1 VVGLIAGALA
11 KLAMPGPDLGGIL
24 VTILIGV
31 VGAFLGGWLL
41 DLLGFSG
48 ATGEISLGSIFTAT
62 VGAIVLL
69 MIYRLIT
76 RRLA

>member
-11 KLAMPGPDLGGIL
+11 KLAMPGPDPGGIL

-41 DLLGFSG
+41 GLLGFSG
-48 ATGEISLGSIFTAT
+48 ATGEISLVSIFTAT

-76 RRLA
+76 QRLA

>member
-1 VVGLIAGALA
+1 MGLIAGALA
-11 KLAMPGPDLGGIL
+11 KLAMPGPDPGGIL

-31 VGAFLGGWLL
+31 VGAFVGGWLL
-41 DLLGFSG
+41 GLLGFSG
-48 ATGEISLGSIFTAT
+48 SAGQISLGSIFTAT

-69 MIYRLIT
+69 VVYRLIT